1 MAYLEY
7 LCADWH
13 SPDSPDDMQES
24 REGVTDRRLNPHSLL
39 GKRSGR
45 ADKAERMAS
54 VMAGREDREAFGSS
68 ISRKKLK
75 SGGKSNIEQ
84 QKRKVLPLGAMKQQA
99 ANRKLRQKQKNN
111 PKHHRG
117 RASRGAWD

>member
-1 MAYLEY
+1 
-7 LCADWH
+7 
-13 SPDSPDDMQES
+13 
-24 REGVTDRRLNPHSLL
+24 
-39 GKRSGR
+39 
-45 ADKAERMAS
+45 MAS
-54 VMAGREDREAFGSS
+54 VMAGREDREEFGSA

-75 SGGKSNIEQ
+75 SGGKSNIEK

-111 PKHHRG
+111 PKHQRG

>member
-1 MAYLEY
+1 MPMADAFWL
-7 LCADWH
+7 
-13 SPDSPDDMQES
+13 MQEA
-24 REGVTDRRLNPHSLL
+24 RGGATDRRLNPHSLL

-54 VMAGREDREAFGSS
+54 VMAGREDRDVFGSAVG
-68 ISRKKLK
+68 RKKHK
-75 SGGKSNIEQ
+75 TGGKSNVEQ